1 MSSFLEA
8 NPTLPEHNYRLKETW
23 SIDHD
28 HDLRFIDRDGFS
40 YCIFSPDSMW
50 PYVASMRTDP
60 MAYVAVSDKPHMTQW
75 RKVAE
80 ANTLDLCYATAQ
92 LLNWEPQE

>member
-1 MSSFLEA
+1 MSSFLGA
-8 NPTLPEHNYRLKETW
+8 NPTLPEHDDRLKETW

-28 HDLRFIDRDGFS
+28 LDLRFHTKDGFS
-40 YCIFSPDSMW
+40 YAIFRPDSKW
-50 PYVASMRTDP
+50 IGVASMRSDP
-60 MAYVAVSDKPHMTQW
+60 TTYVAVSDKPHMTQW

-80 ANTLDLCYATAQ
+80 ASTLDLCYATAQ